1 MFLATGVIFNGDA
14 RRMHAMAVYDIFDN
28 EQDAEQYVHEHDW
41 DMTRYNADGDED
53 KDGTYS
59 MFGEDVFDM
68 DEDGWDE
75 AQYVNWLKN
84 RYKCR
89 VYREHH

>member
-1 MFLATGVIFNGDA
+1 MFLATGVIFNGEA

-75 AQYVNWLKN
+75 AQYVNWLKK
-84 RYKCR
+84 RYNCR

>member
-1 MFLATGVIFNGDA
+1 MFLATGVIFNGNA

-59 MFGEDVFDM
+59 MFDEDVFDM

-75 AQYVNWLKN
+75 AQYVNWLQK
-84 RYKCR
+84 RYQCR